1 MTTPTPTPTGPS
13 ARSFLA
19 TTPVWRVG
27 ALASVV
33 ATIVTTL
40 FALGA
45 KAIDV
50 PLEIGDERIPI
61 LGFAMLT
68 LGWSAVG
75 TVLAV
80 VLARR
85 AKRPARTWVVITV
98 VLTVLSFASPISAD
112 ADTATQVTL
121 ALSHVVAAAVVI
133 PTLAVRLSHARPAG
147 R

>member
-1 MTTPTPTPTGPS
+1 MTAPSTSTPTGPS
-13 ARSFLA
+13 TRSFL
-19 TTPVWRVG
+19 TTSPVWRVG
-27 ALASVV
+27 ALASVI

-50 PLEIGDERIPI
+50 PLEVADEDIPI
-61 LGFAMLT
+61 LAFTTLT

-80 VLARR
+80 VLAGR
-85 AKRPARTWVVITV
+85 AKRPARTFVVITV
-98 VLTVLSFASPISAD
+98 LLTVLSFASPTTAD

-133 PTLAVRLSHARPAG
+133 PMLAVRLSHARPG
-147 R
+147 